1 MNDNMTT
8 ATHMFDHSKKLAE
21 AYEKVM
27 QPLCKKLDMPKTA
40 LDVSCSLRTILSSTQ
55 WVMCVDRNIKAAL
68 VFHVEKLVE
77 AGFVERQAVK
87 GDRRNVHLVWQICSA
102 AQPVIKRAESWESL
116 HRDLSLAF
124 RTMTWHISKNAC
136 ISLRQYTSILKN
148 VCGGSNYD
156 KTA

>member
-40 LDVSCSLRTILSSTQ
+40 LDVLMFLANNPEFNTAGDVCRY
-55 WVMCVDRNIKAAL
+55 RNIKAAL
-68 VFHVEKLVE
+68 VSFHVEKLVE

-87 GDRRNVHLVWQICSA
+87 GDRRKCRLG
-102 AQPVIKRAESWESL
+102 L
-116 HRDLSLAF
+116 HRKGPACYKRGQRAAEKV
-124 RTMTWHISKNAC
+124 RTQAYRW
-136 ISLRQYTSILKN
+136 LFGR
-148 VCGGSNYD
+148 
-156 KTA
+156 

>member
-40 LDVSCSLRTILSSTQ
+40 LDVLMFLANNPEFNTAGDGCRY
-55 WVMCVDRNIKAAL
+55 RNIKAAL
-68 VFHVEKLVE
+68 VSFHVEKLVE

-87 GDRRNVHLVWQICSA
+87 GDRRKCRLCN
-102 AQPVIKRAESWESL
+102 
-116 HRDLSLAF
+116 
-124 RTMTWHISKNAC
+124 
-136 ISLRQYTSILKN
+136 
-148 VCGGSNYD
+148 
-156 KTA
+156 

>member
-40 LDVSCSLRTILSSTQ
+40 LDVLMFLANNPEFNTAGDVCRY
-55 WVMCVDRNIKAAL
+55 RNIKAAL
-68 VFHVEKLVE
+68 VSFHVEKLVE

-87 GDRRNVHLVWQICSA
+87 GDRRKCRLVCTE
-102 AQPVIKRAESWESL
+102 KRAESCRKSL
-116 HRDLSLAF
+116 HKSLSLAF
-124 RTMTWHISKNAC
+124 LTMTWHISENAC
-136 ISLRQYTSILKN
+136 ISLATI
-148 VCGGSNYD
+148 
-156 KTA
+156 

>member
-40 LDVSCSLRTILSSTQ
+40 LDVLMFLANNPEFNTAGDVCRY
-55 WVMCVDRNIKAAL
+55 RNIKAAL
-68 VFHVEKLVE
+68 VSFHVEKLVE

-87 GDRRNVHLVWQICSA
+87 GDRRKCRLVCTEKCPA
-102 AQPVIKRAESWESL
+102 CYKRGQGA
-116 HRDLSLAF
+116 
-124 RTMTWHISKNAC
+124 TK
-136 ISLRQYTSILKN
+136 K
-148 VCGGSNYD
+148 VCTKAYRWLFGR
-156 KTA
+156 

>member
-40 LDVSCSLRTILSSTQ
+40 LDVLMFLANNPEFNTAGDVCRY
-55 WVMCVDRNIKAAL
+55 RNIKAAL
-68 VFHVEKLVE
+68 VSFHVEKLVE

-87 GDRRNVHLVWQICSA
+87 GDRRKCRLVCTEK
-102 AQPVIKRAESWESL
+102 AQPVIKEGRELQKKFE
-116 HRDLSLAF
+116 H
-124 RTMTWHISKNAC
+124 
-136 ISLRQYTSILKN
+136 
-148 VCGGSNYD
+148 
-156 KTA
+156 

>member
-40 LDVSCSLRTILSSTQ
+40 LDVLMFLANNPEFNTAGDVCRY
-55 WVMCVDRNIKAAL
+55 RNIKAAL
-68 VFHVEKLVE
+68 VSFHVEKLVE

-87 GDRRNVHLVWQICSA
+87 GDRRKCHLVCTEK
-102 AQPVIKRAESWESL
+102 AQPVIKEGRELQKKFAQKLIAGFSDDDMAHFRKCL
-116 HRDLSLAF
+116 HIVSDN
-124 RTMTWHISKNAC
+124 ID
-136 ISLRQYTSILKN
+136 SILKE
-148 VCGGSNYD
+148 CL
-156 KTA
+156 

>member
-40 LDVSCSLRTILSSTQ
+40 LDVLMFLANNPEFNTAGDVCRY
-55 WVMCVDRNIKAAL
+55 RNIKAAL
-68 VFHVEKLVE
+68 VSFHVEKLVE

-87 GDRRNVHLVWQICSA
+87 GDRRKGSA
-102 AQPVIKRAESWESL
+102 CYKRGQRAAE
-116 HRDLSLAF
+116 
-124 RTMTWHISKNAC
+124 K
-136 ISLRQYTSILKN
+136 
-148 VCGGSNYD
+148 VCTKAYRWLF
-156 KTA
+156 